1 MIGIEEFSQ
10 RRLELMC
17 MAGENAAI
25 VLAAAPQRLRNADA
39 PWPYRQDSD
48 FHYLSGFPEPE
59 AVLALLPG
67 RPQAECVLF
76 CREREQP
83 DEPWHGEWI
92 GTARAVT
99 EFGLND
105 AFPIDDIDDIL
116 PGLLE
121 GRERL
126 YCHFGREPEFDAHL
140 LTWMRRLHDAR
151 GGGVV
156 PRELMS
162 LGYLLDELRLFKSRA
177 ELKLLRRAA
186 QLAVAA
192 HRAAYAVAQPGCY
205 EYAVEAELLRSIR
218 AAGAVPCYPPTVAT
232 GKNACILHYVD
243 NHARL
248 VRGDLLLIDAGAEW
262 HYYASDIARTI
273 PVDGHFTGVQRE
285 LYDIVQA
292 AQAEAIS
299 MVRPGKDWDS
309 VHGAAARVITEGLCA
324 LGLLQGDSRAAL
336 ESEAYQRYFMHK
348 TGHWLGLDVHDAG
361 DYRIDGQPRVL
372 ETGMVLAVEPGIYVP
387 SDDITVPAAYR
398 GIGIRIEDVVV
409 VTASDP
415 EVLSADLPTT
425 AEQVEHMLAGRS

>member
-1 MIGIEEFSQ
+1 MIGSEEFSR
-10 RRLELMC
+10 RRLELMR

-25 VLAAAPQRLRNADA
+25 VLTAAPQQLRNADA

-67 RPQAECVLF
+67 RTQAECVLF
-76 CREREQP
+76 CRERDSQ
-83 DEPWHGEWI
+83 DEPWHGERI
-92 GTARAVT
+92 GTEGAVA

-162 LGYLLDELRLFKSRA
+162 LGYLLDELRLFKSRR

-192 HRAAYAVAQPGCY
+192 HRAAYAMAQPGCY
-205 EYAVEAELLRSIR
+205 EYAIEAELLRSMR
-218 AAGAVPCYPPTVAT
+218 AAGAVPSYPPTVAS

-243 NHARL
+243 NQARL
-248 VRGDLLLIDAGAEW
+248 ECGDLLLIDAGAEW
-262 HYYASDIARTI
+262 HCYASDIARTI
-273 PVDGHFTGVQRE
+273 PVDGHFTEPQRE
-285 LYDIVQA
+285 LYDVVQA
-292 AQAEAIS
+292 AQREAIN
-299 MVRPGKDWDS
+299 MVRPGKDWGS
-309 VHGAAARVITEGLCA
+309 IHRAAVRVITEGLCA
-324 LGLLQGDSRAAL
+324 LGLLQGDPNTAL
-336 ESEAYQRYFMHK
+336 ENEAYKRYFMHK

-361 DYRIDGQPRVL
+361 DYRVDGQSRVL
-372 ETGMVLAVEPGIYVP
+372 EAGMVLAVEPGIYVP
-387 SDDITVPAAYR
+387 PGDTTVAEAYR
-398 GIGIRIEDVVV
+398 GIGIRIEDVVA
-409 VTASDP
+409 VTTSDP
-415 EVLSADLPTT
+415 EVLSADLPTE
-425 AEQVEHMLAGRS
+425 AGQVERMLRGRG

>member
-1 MIGIEEFSQ
+1 M
-10 RRLELMC
+10 R
-17 MAGENAAI
+17 MAGGNAAI

-76 CREREQP
+76 CRERDQL
-83 DEPWHGEWI
+83 DERWHGKRI
-92 GTARAVT
+92 GTEGAVT
-99 EFGLND
+99 GFGLND

-162 LGYLLDELRLFKSRA
+162 LGYLLDELRLFKSRG
-177 ELKLLRRAA
+177 ELKLLRRAS
-186 QLAVAA
+186 QLAVEA
-192 HRAAYAVAQPGCY
+192 HRAAYTMAQPGCY
-205 EYAVEAELLRSIR
+205 EYAIEAELLRSMR
-218 AAGAVPCYPPTVAT
+218 AAGAVPSYPPTVAS
-232 GKNACILHYVD
+232 GKNACILHYAD
-243 NHARL
+243 NHTRL
-248 VRGDLLLIDAGAEW
+248 ECGDLVLIDAGAEW
-262 HYYASDIARTI
+262 HCYASDITRTI
-273 PVDGHFTGVQRE
+273 PVDGHFTGPQRE
-285 LYDIVQA
+285 LYDLVQT
-292 AQAEAIS
+292 AQSAAIS
-299 MVRPGKDWDS
+299 MVCPGNDWDS
-309 VHGAAARVITEGLCA
+309 VHGAAVRVITEGLCA
-324 LGLLQGDSRAAL
+324 LGLLPGDPCAAL
-336 ESEAYQRYFMHK
+336 ESEAYKRYFMHK

-361 DYRIDGQPRVL
+361 DYRVDGQPRVL
-372 ETGMVLAVEPGIYVP
+372 EAGMVLAVEPGIYVP
-387 SDDITVPAAYR
+387 QGDTTVAEAYR

-409 VTASDP
+409 VTASGP
-415 EVLSADLPTT
+415 EVLSADLPTV
-425 AEQVEHMLAGRS
+425 AEEVEDMLAGRG